1 MKKIGKVIGALILLW
16 LGCMALNLMDS
27 HGMIT
32 PPPATA
38 KPAVPAVYTT
48 DPKPPPSDLA
58 EVGKGLGEVSA
69 SAPRKTDGMSD
80 LDWCLANE
88 KYWLDAGAEVPADS
102 GCQGQTM
109 AYWHAQRKVAS

>member
-1 MKKIGKVIGALILLW
+1 MEKIGKVIGLLVVLW

-32 PPPATA
+32 PPPA
-38 KPAVPAVYTT
+38 KPAVPAAVYLP
-48 DPKPPPSDLA
+48 DGPPPSDLA
-58 EVGKGLGEVSA
+58 EVGKGLGEVA
-69 SAPRKTDGMSD
+69 MGAPRKTEGMSD

-88 KYWLDAGAEVPADS
+88 RYWLDAGAEVPADS

>member
-1 MKKIGKVIGALILLW
+1 MVGL
-16 LGCMALNLMDS
+16 
-27 HGMIT
+27 HGT
-32 PPPATA
+32 QFHGFSRHDYPSPSQARNTNSSL
-38 KPAVPAVYTT
+38 YTGS
-48 DPKPPPSDLA
+48 PPPSDLA
-58 EVGKGLGEVSA
+58 EVGKGLGEVA
-69 SAPRKTDGMSD
+69 MGAPRKTEGMSD

>member
-1 MKKIGKVIGALILLW
+1 MEKIGKVIGLLIILW

-32 PPPATA
+32 PPPA
-38 KPAVPAVYTT
+38 KPAVPASIYLP
-48 DPKPPPSDLA
+48 DGPPPSDLA
-58 EVGKGLGEVSA
+58 EVGKGLGEVA
-69 SAPRKTDGMSD
+69 MGAPRKTEGMSD

-88 KYWLDAGAEVPADS
+88 RYWLDAGAEVPADS

>member
-1 MKKIGKVIGALILLW
+1 MQFIGKLLGLLIVLW

-32 PPPATA
+32 PTPV
-38 KPAVPAVYTT
+38 KPAVPAAIYM
-48 DPKPPPSDLA
+48 PGSPPPSDLA
-58 EVGKGLGEVSA
+58 EVGKGLGEVA
-69 SAPRKTDGMSD
+69 MGAPRKTEGMSD

-102 GCQGQTM
+102 ECQGQTM

>member
-1 MKKIGKVIGALILLW
+1 MEKIGKVIGLLIVLW

-32 PPPATA
+32 PPPA
-38 KPAVPAVYTT
+38 KPAVPAAIYL
-48 DPKPPPSDLA
+48 PGGPPPSDLA
-58 EVGKGLGEVSA
+58 EVGKGLGEVA
-69 SAPRKTDGMSD
+69 MGAPRKTEGMSD

-88 KYWLDAGAEVPADS
+88 KYWLDARAEVPADS